1 MSVLELTPEEA
12 QLLECALR
20 SYEETLLMEIAH
32 ADVRAFR
39 DGLKRRETLVHSLI
53 DRVRT
58 GVPELIATD

>member
-1 MSVLELTPEEA
+1 MSVMELTPEEA

-20 SYEETLLMEIAH
+20 SYEETLMMEIAH

-39 DGLKRRETLVHSLI
+39 DGLRRRETLVHALI
-53 DRVRT
+53 DRVRI

>member
-20 SYEETLLMEIAH
+20 SYEETLMMEIAH

-39 DGLKRRETLVHSLI
+39 DGLRRRETLVHSLI
-53 DRVRT
+53 DRVHA